1 LIPFRERRNISSGGF
16 MTRIAASKL
25 RSETVRR
32 MAKRGRRIVLQSRG
46 KDVAVLVPIDQ
57 LRRLE
62 DALEEMQDQID
73 ADEAVKILAEMEAKG
88 EKAIPWEQVQKELG
102 LK

>member
-1 LIPFRERRNISSGGF
+1 